1 MTFQVAEVTNILG
14 SVSRIVNAGHRV
26 IFDTPEIGSYLEN
39 KATGKRI
46 ALRQHNGVYLL
57 DVWVEPN
64 PNKNK
69 LRILSSRN
77 DEYV

>member
-1 MTFQVAEVTNILG
+1 MTFQVAEVTKILG

-69 LRILSSRN
+69 AADFIRQ
-77 DEYV
+77 E